1 MQYIPCNSALLAQKT
16 LFSTQK
22 GTVFQIYKSFGIW
35 EDPPPCWEKFPNNV
49 VFFYES
55 VPYALPSNRCS
66 YCPLMQTWCESRRE
80 CRKRPRSDNI
90 GRLWPDRVNL
100 TPESS
105 RRPRTFENNGNHC
118 LLLHLISYKSMNI
131 CPIFLV
137 ANKQLIMEPNWM
149 DRTDLF
155 LRNNAV
161 QQAGELRDKTDEL
174 T

>member
-1 MQYIPCNSALLAQKT
+1 MVLELKKELNKTSLWGQSAPSTTDCLRQKCEQARTNMYYALL
-16 LFSTQK
+16 
-22 GTVFQIYKSFGIW
+22 
-35 EDPPPCWEKFPNNV
+35 
-49 VFFYES
+49 
-55 VPYALPSNRCS
+55 SNRCS

-131 CPIFLV
+131 CPIFFV

-161 QQAGELRDKTDEL
+161 QQAGELRGKTDDL
-174 T
+174 TWW